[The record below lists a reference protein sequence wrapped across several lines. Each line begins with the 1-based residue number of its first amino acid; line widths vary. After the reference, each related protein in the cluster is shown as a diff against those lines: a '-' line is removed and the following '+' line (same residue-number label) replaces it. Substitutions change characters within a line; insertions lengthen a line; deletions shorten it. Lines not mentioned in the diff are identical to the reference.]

1 MGPTGRQRP
10 ARHPLSRRV
19 WGQRP
24 GQPPAARSLTQE
36 ERTVDISIQG
46 RNVEVSELLRA
57 TVEEKVTRLGRYLDS
72 MERAEVRFLEE
83 RNPRIADKEVC
94 EVTVVGHGHIVRATA
109 AASDTFAAVDRVVDK
124 LEHRLEKLKGRLI
137 GRSHPRRH
145 AGGAPGPEVGAA
157 VVADE
162 SEEEDAEEE
171 TPRIIR
177 TVQADAKP
185 MTPEEAVLELDLLG
199 RGFFLFTNAETGRA
213 AVVYRRKDG
222 QIGLID
228 TA

>member
-1 MGPTGRQRP
+1 
-10 ARHPLSRRV
+10 
-19 WGQRP
+19 
-24 GQPPAARSLTQE
+24 
-36 ERTVDISIQG
+36 VDISIQG
-46 RNVEVSELLRA
+46 RNVEVSDLLRA
-57 TVEEKVTRLGRYLDS
+57 TVEEKVARLGRYLDS

-94 EVTVVGHGHIVRATA
+94 EVTVVGHGHIVRARA

-124 LEHRLEKLKGRLI
+124 LEHRLERLKGRLI

-145 AGGAPGPEVGAA
+145 TGGAPGAEAAGA
-157 VVADE
+157 VVEDDSQDE
-162 SEEEDAEEE
+162 DLDEGPS
-171 TPRIIR
+171 RIIR
-177 TVQADAKP
+177 TVQSDAKP

-199 RGFFLFTNAETGRA
+199 LGFFLFTNAETGRA

-228 TA
+228 TT

>member
-1 MGPTGRQRP
+1 
-10 ARHPLSRRV
+10 
-19 WGQRP
+19 
-24 GQPPAARSLTQE
+24 
-36 ERTVDISIQG
+36 VDISIQG
-46 RNVEVSELLRA
+46 RNVEVSELLRK
-57 TVEEKVTRLGRYLDS
+57 TVQEKITRLGRYLDS

-145 AGGAPGPEVGAA
+145 AGGAPGPEAGAA
-157 VVADE
+157 VLADE
-162 SEEEDAEEE
+162 DDEDAEED
-171 TPRIIR
+171 TPRIVR
-177 TVQADAKP
+177 TVHSDAKP

-199 RGFFLFTNAETGRA
+199 LGFFLFTNAETGRA

-228 TA
+228 TT

>member
-1 MGPTGRQRP
+1 
-10 ARHPLSRRV
+10 
-19 WGQRP
+19 
-24 GQPPAARSLTQE
+24 
-36 ERTVDISIQG
+36 VDISIQG

-94 EVTVVGHGHIVRATA
+94 EVTVVGHGHIVRARA

-145 AGGAPGPEVGAA
+145 AGGGGTPGPDAVAA
-157 VVADE
+157 VIADD
-162 SEEEDAEEE
+162 SDDEEAEDE

-177 TVQADAKP
+177 TVQSDAKP
-185 MTPEEAVLELDLLG
+185 MTPEEAVLELELLG
-199 RGFFLFTNAETGRA
+199 RGFLLFTNAETGRA

-228 TA
+228 TT

>member
-1 MGPTGRQRP
+1 
-10 ARHPLSRRV
+10 
-19 WGQRP
+19 
-24 GQPPAARSLTQE
+24 
-36 ERTVDISIQG
+36 VDISIQG
-46 RNVEVSELLRA
+46 RNVEVSDLLRA

-94 EVTVVGHGHIVRATA
+94 EVTVVGHGHIVRARA

-124 LEHRLEKLKGRLI
+124 LEHRLEKLKGRLV

-145 AGGAPGPEVGAA
+145 TGGAPGTDAVAA
-157 VVADE
+157 VVEDD
-162 SEEEDAEEE
+162 SPEEDLDEDS
-171 TPRIIR
+171 PRIIR
-177 TVQADAKP
+177 TVQSDAKP

-199 RGFFLFTNAETGRA
+199 LGFFLFTNAETGRA

-228 TA
+228 TT

>member
-1 MGPTGRQRP
+1 
-10 ARHPLSRRV
+10 
-19 WGQRP
+19 
-24 GQPPAARSLTQE
+24 
-36 ERTVDISIQG
+36 VDISIQG

-145 AGGAPGPEVGAA
+145 AGGAPGPEAGTTVL
-157 VVADE
+157 ADE
-162 SEEEDAEEE
+162 SEVEDAEEE
-171 TPRIIR
+171 APRIVR

-213 AVVYRRKDG
+213 AVVYRRKDR

>member
-1 MGPTGRQRP
+1 
-10 ARHPLSRRV
+10 
-19 WGQRP
+19 
-24 GQPPAARSLTQE
+24 
-36 ERTVDISIQG
+36 VDISIQG

-57 TVEEKVTRLGRYLDS
+57 TVEEKVTRLGRHLDS

-145 AGGAPGPEVGAA
+145 ASGAPGPEAGAA

-162 SEEEDAEEE
+162 RDDEDAEEA
-171 TPRIIR
+171 TPTIVR
-177 TVQADAKP
+177 TVQSDAKP
-185 MTPEEAVLELDLLG
+185 MTPEEAVLELDLLN

-222 QIGLID
+222 QFGLID
-228 TA
+228 TT

>member
-1 MGPTGRQRP
+1 
-10 ARHPLSRRV
+10 
-19 WGQRP
+19 
-24 GQPPAARSLTQE
+24 
-36 ERTVDISIQG
+36 VDISIQG

-57 TVEEKVTRLGRYLDS
+57 TVEEKVARLGRYLDS

-94 EVTVVGHGHIVRATA
+94 EVTVVGHGHIVRARA

-145 AGGAPGPEVGAA
+145 AGGAPGPENGAA

-162 SEEEDAEEE
+162 IDEEDAEDE
-171 TPRIIR
+171 TPSIIR
-177 TVQADAKP
+177 TVQSDAKP

-199 RGFFLFTNAETGRA
+199 LGFFLFTNAETGRA
-213 AVVYRRKDG
+213 AVVYRRRDG

-228 TA
+228 TT

>member
-1 MGPTGRQRP
+1 MDGAGGEEATRANWRAVGPDGRQRR
-10 ARHPLSRRV
+10 ARHPLRRRV

-24 GQPPAARSLTQE
+24 GQPLAARPLTE
-36 ERTVDISIQG
+36 EEGTVDISIQG
-46 RNVEVSELLRA
+46 RNVEVSDLLRA

-94 EVTVVGHGHIVRATA
+94 EVTVVGHGHIVRARA
-109 AASDTFAAVDRVVDK
+109 AASDTFSAVDRVVDK

-145 AGGAPGPEVGAA
+145 TGGAPGPEAGAA

-162 SEEEDAEEE
+162 RDDEDAE
-171 TPRIIR
+171 
-177 TVQADAKP
+177 
-185 MTPEEAVLELDLLG
+185 
-199 RGFFLFTNAETGRA
+199 
-213 AVVYRRKDG
+213 
-222 QIGLID
+222 
-228 TA
+228 

>member
-1 MGPTGRQRP
+1 
-10 ARHPLSRRV
+10 
-19 WGQRP
+19 
-24 GQPPAARSLTQE
+24 
-36 ERTVDISIQG
+36 
-46 RNVEVSELLRA
+46 
-57 TVEEKVTRLGRYLDS
+57 

-94 EVTVVGHGHIVRATA
+94 EVTVVGPGHIVRARA

-145 AGGAPGPEVGAA
+145 AGGAPPAEAVAGMAA
-157 VVADE
+157 EE
-162 SEEEDAEEE
+162 SAEEDLDEDG
-171 TPRIIR
+171 PRIVR
-177 TVQADAKP
+177 TTQADAKP
-185 MTPEEAVLELDLLG
+185 MTPEEAVLEMDLLG
-199 RGFFLFTNAETGRA
+199 HGFFLFTNAETGRA

-228 TA
+228 TT

>member
-1 MGPTGRQRP
+1 
-10 ARHPLSRRV
+10 
-19 WGQRP
+19 
-24 GQPPAARSLTQE
+24 
-36 ERTVDISIQG
+36 VDISIQG
-46 RNVEVSELLRA
+46 RNVEVSEVLKA

-94 EVTVVGHGHIVRATA
+94 EVTVVGHGHIVRARA

-145 AGGAPGPEVGAA
+145 AGAPGPDSMAA
-157 VVADE
+157 VMADE
-162 SEEEDAEEE
+162 RDEEDAEEE
-171 TPRIIR
+171 QPRIIR
-177 TVQADAKP
+177 TVQSDAKP

-228 TA
+228 TT

>member
-1 MGPTGRQRP
+1 M
-10 ARHPLSRRV
+10 
-19 WGQRP
+19 
-24 GQPPAARSLTQE
+24 
-36 ERTVDISIQG
+36 DISIQG
-46 RNVEVSELLRA
+46 RNVEVSDLLKA

-94 EVTVVGHGHIVRATA
+94 EVTVVGHGHIVRARA
-109 AASDTFAAVDRVVDK
+109 AASDTFAAVDQVVDK

-145 AGGAPGPEVGAA
+145 GGGVPGSAA
-157 VVADE
+157 ATAVAEDE
-162 SEEEDAEEE
+162 GGEEWAEEDA
-171 TPRIIR
+171 PRIIR
-177 TVQADAKP
+177 TVQSDAKP

-199 RGFFLFTNAETGRA
+199 LGFFLFTNAETGRA

-228 TA
+228 TS

>member
-1 MGPTGRQRP
+1 
-10 ARHPLSRRV
+10 
-19 WGQRP
+19 
-24 GQPPAARSLTQE
+24 
-36 ERTVDISIQG
+36 VDISIQG

-57 TVEEKVTRLGRYLDS
+57 TVEEKVARLGRYLDS

-94 EVTVVGHGHIVRATA
+94 EVTVVGHGHIVRARA

-145 AGGAPGPEVGAA
+145 AGGAPGPETGVA
-157 VVADE
+157 VVAEIDE
-162 SEEEDAEEE
+162 YEEDAEDD

-177 TVQADAKP
+177 TVQSDAKP

-199 RGFFLFTNAETGRA
+199 LGFFLFTNAETGRA

-228 TA
+228 TT

>member
-1 MGPTGRQRP
+1 
-10 ARHPLSRRV
+10 
-19 WGQRP
+19 
-24 GQPPAARSLTQE
+24 
-36 ERTVDISIQG
+36 VDISIQG
-46 RNVEVSELLRA
+46 RNVEVSDLLRA

-94 EVTVVGHGHIVRATA
+94 EVTVVGHGHIVRARA

-145 AGGAPGPEVGAA
+145 AGGASGPEAGAA
-157 VVADE
+157 VMADE
-162 SEEEDAEEE
+162 RDDEDAEEA
-171 TPRIIR
+171 TPRIVR

-185 MTPEEAVLELDLLG
+185 MTPEEAVLELDLLS
-199 RGFFLFTNAETGRA
+199 RGFLLFTNAETGRA

-228 TA
+228 TT